1 VRDVLARS
9 IPYHGKDRDNVII
22 TLPLRDRNG
31 ENVAAIKV
39 VMKSFA
45 GQTEKNALA
54 RALPIAKHIESRF
67 QTLKDLVE

>member
-1 VRDVLARS
+1 
-9 IPYHGKDRDNVII
+9 
-22 TLPLRDRNG
+22 LRDRNG

-39 VMKSFA
+39 VMKSFP

-54 RALPIAKHIESRF
+54 RAQPVAKRIEAHF